1 MALTPMTANQAVLI
15 VKNVVR
21 ACEDITKLNG
31 TGYKFINLASGFIA
45 HYNLNGFKDYYERNS
60 LKQDILANADMNAW
74 RNFRPG
80 DNDYE
85 YYQQKAAIYNRIVEL
100 LSE

>member
-1 MALTPMTANQAVLI
+1 MALTTLTANQAVLI

-60 LKQDILANADMNAW
+60 LKHDILANSQNNQW
-74 RNFRPG
+74 LNFRPG
-80 DNDYE
+80 DQNYE

>member
-1 MALTPMTANQAVLI
+1 MSLETITADRAVLI

-60 LKQDILANADMNAW
+60 LKHDILANSSNNQW
-74 RNFRPG
+74 LNFRPG
-80 DNDYE
+80 DENYE

-100 LSE
+100 LTD